1 MLTSIEKIIFII
13 LAMSCFICSYY
24 TFKKMFSVISLGGGK
39 LEWVKI
45 AKNWRVGLGAFISQK
60 TLFKTRPVIGFIHAL
75 VAWGFSLYLLVNL
88 MDVLYG
94 FIPNFKFFPNHFIG
108 DIYRF
113 FVDIFTVLV
122 LIGIIYFIVRR
133 FIQKDKRLI
142 INEPVLLSNSAVEG
156 MRFDSMIVG
165 SFITVHVGS
174 RFLSASFE
182 IAGNHSDWSQPAANL
197 VAKMWSGLNPETII
211 FMEHV
216 TWWLALGL
224 ILMFLPYF
232 PYSKHAHLFMGPINI
247 MAATNRKSMAA
258 LEKIDFEDEDIE
270 QYGAAQ
276 IQHLPQT
283 QLLDGYACI
292 QCNRCQDACPAYE
305 TGKELSPS
313 AMEINKRYFFNEN
326 LDTLASGQSVDSA
339 LTNWM
344 LTEEAAWSCTTCGYC
359 VEVCPVGNEPMVDIL
374 IARQDLVMME
384 SKFPKDAMETFE
396 KMENYGNPWGLSP
409 QDREIW
415 MEGHDVPLI
424 RDKKQVDIL
433 YWAGCSG
440 AYDARGKEISQSVVD
455 IFNKADIDYACLGNE
470 EMCTGDSARRIG
482 NEYLFQTMAEQ
493 NKETLEKYEFKKI
506 VTQCPHCFTT
516 LKNDYAELG
525 IELDVVHHSQFID
538 ELIEENKISPQP
550 WVDDDVTFHDPC
562 YLGRHNN
569 EYDAP
574 RSVLQS
580 VLRDGEI
587 KEMELSKSNSFCCGA
602 GGGNMWYEIKT
613 GDRINQNRVK
623 QAVDTKSKT
632 VAAACNFCNI
642 MLEDGVKTTQNEENI
657 LVLDIAEMV
666 SKGLTEKTM

>member
-1 MLTSIEKIIFII
+1 MG
-13 LAMSCFICSYY
+13 CFISSYY
-24 TFKKMFSVISLGGGK
+24 TFKKMFSVISLGERK

-60 TLFKTRPVIGFIHAL
+60 TLFKTRPVVGFIHAL

-182 IAGNHSDWSQPAANL
+182 IAGSHSDWSQPAANL

-258 LEKIDFEDEDIE
+258 LEKIDFEDEDNE

-374 IARQDLVMME
+374 RARQDLVMME

-538 ELIEENKISPQP
+538 DLIEKNKISPQP

-666 SKGLTEKTM
+666 SKGLAEKTM

>member
-1 MLTSIEKIIFII
+1 
-13 LAMSCFICSYY
+13 MSCFICSYY

-165 SFITVHVGS
+165 SFIIIHVGS
-174 RFLSASFE
+174 RFLSSSFE
-182 IAGNHSDWSQPAANL
+182 IASNHSDWSQPAANL

-247 MAATNRKSMAA
+247 MAATNRKSIAA